1 MLTQDQLKLAAA
13 QHAVSMVP
21 EGEVIGVGAGSTVN
35 MFIDELAKIKDRIKG
50 AVAASQ
56 ASAARL
62 SAHGIQVFE
71 LNEVHELSVYV
82 DGADEIN
89 HYLQMVKGGGGALS
103 REKVIASVS
112 REFICIADE
121 SKYVEVL
128 GSFPLP
134 VEVLP
139 MARSYVAR
147 ELVKLGGMPDLRI
160 GFTTDNGNQILD
172 VRNMEIAEPVKM
184 ENRINQISGVVC
196 NGLFAVRRADVLL
209 LSTQHGIVVKR

>member
-13 QHAVSMVP
+13 QQAVSMVP
-21 EGEVIGVGAGSTVN
+21 EGEIIGVGAGSTVN

-50 AVAASQ
+50 AVAASET
-56 ASAARL
+56 SAERL
-62 SAHGIQVFE
+62 RSHGIQVFE
-71 LNEVHELSVYV
+71 LNEVHELPIYV

-89 HYLQMVKGGGGALS
+89 HYLQMIKGGGGALS

-128 GSFPLP
+128 GNFPLP

-139 MARSYVAR
+139 MARSFVAR

-160 GFTTDNGNQILD
+160 GCLTDNGNQILD

>member
-13 QHAVSMVP
+13 QEAIAMVP
-21 EGEVIGVGAGSTVN
+21 EGEIIGVGSGSTVN

-50 AVAASQ
+50 AVASSE

-62 SAHGIQVFE
+62 RAHGIQVFE
-71 LNEVHELSVYV
+71 LNEVHELPMYV

-89 HYLQMVKGGGGALS
+89 HYLQMIKGGGGALT
-103 REKVIASVS
+103 REKIIAAAS
-112 REFICIADE
+112 RDFICIADE

-128 GSFPLP
+128 GTFPLP

-147 ELVKLGGMPDLRI
+147 ELVKLGGSPDLRI

-209 LSTQHGIVVKR
+209 LSTPLGVIAKR

>member
-13 QHAVSMVP
+13 QQAVSMVP

-50 AVAASQ
+50 AVAASET
-56 ASAARL
+56 SAARL
-62 SAHGIQVFE
+62 RAHGIQVFE
-71 LNEVHELSVYV
+71 LNEVHELPVYI

-89 HYLQMVKGGGGALS
+89 HYLQMIKGGGGALS

-128 GSFPLP
+128 GNFPLP

-160 GFTTDNGNQILD
+160 GCTTDNGNQILD
-172 VRNMEIAEPVKM
+172 VRNMEIAEPVKT

-196 NGLFAVRRADVLL
+196 NGLFAIRRADVLL

>member
-13 QHAVSMVP
+13 QEAVSMVP
-21 EGEVIGVGAGSTVN
+21 EGEIIGVGAGSTVN
-35 MFIDELAKIKDRIKG
+35 MFIDELAKIKDRVKG
-50 AVAASQ
+50 AVAASET
-56 ASAARL
+56 SAARL
-62 SAHGIQVFE
+62 RAHGIQVYE
-71 LNEVHELSVYV
+71 LNEVHELPVYV

-89 HYLQMVKGGGGALS
+89 HYLQMIKGGGGALS

-112 REFICIADE
+112 REFICVADE

-128 GSFPLP
+128 GNFSLP

-147 ELVKLGGMPDLRI
+147 ELVKLGGNPDLRM
-160 GFTTDNGNQILD
+160 GYTTDNGNQILD
-172 VRNMEIAEPVKM
+172 VRNMAIAEPVKM

-196 NGLFAVRRADVLL
+196 NGLFAIRRADVLL